1 MTPAEHIA
9 EAERLLAEATDQD
22 HFELPSIDNGN
33 MLAALT
39 HVGIAIAVELGAPHA
54 SAPAQ
59 ADSNAG

>member
-9 EAERLLAEATDQD
+9 EAERLLATATDDD

-39 HVGIAIAVELGAPHA
+39 HVCIAIAVELGAPHA
-54 SAPAQ
+54 AAPSEA
-59 ADSNAG
+59 ASNG